1 VKFSWIQ
8 ECPNIEKVDLLTKS
22 RQIYQGEVPDVSK
35 YFIDTESKADVLVV
49 PHDAKFWPKE
59 YLKFILDI
67 SKKHFIL
74 YFNRGDF
81 PRKNVIKN
89 SLSVQLQKMSNDN
102 RLVYLITPNV
112 ITLEDLPFRPLNAY
126 PTISFIGYVP
136 KVTVS
141 RLIRAAMINPRHP
154 VMENGALIRRIG
166 VKNLNSIN
174 MPTIFK
180 SRTHYGGA
188 ASLISSPQEFRLEY
202 ISSFTKSDLV
212 FSPRGDANTSQR
224 FFEALSAGRVPIIPC
239 SNIQFPKLFTNKS
252 FFSLEVGTLSR
263 NAELVINEFWRSL
276 TKSSY
281 EEVQLTN
288 RLVYKKSFSYSVSV
302 HKLFG
307 AASISA
313 LQKRA
318 R

>member
-8 ECPNIEKVDLLTKS
+8 ECPNIEKLDLLTKN

-35 YFIDTESKADVLVV
+35 YFIDIENKADVLVV

-59 YLKFILDI
+59 YLEFILDI

-81 PRKNVIKN
+81 PRKNVVKN
-89 SLSVQLQKMSNDN
+89 SLSVQLQKMPNDDH
-102 RLVYLITPNV
+102 LVYLIAPNV
-112 ITLEDLPFRPLNAY
+112 MSLEDLPFRPLNTY
-126 PTISFIGYVP
+126 PTISFVGYVP

-141 RLIRAAMINPRHP
+141 RLIRGVMINPRHP
-154 VMENGALIRRIG
+154 FMENGALIRRIG
-166 VKNLNSIN
+166 VKNLNSID

-180 SRTHYGGA
+180 LRTHYGGA
-188 ASLISSPQEFRLEY
+188 ASLISSPREFRLEY
-202 ISSFTKSDLV
+202 TSSFTRSDLV

-224 FFEALSAGRVPIIPC
+224 FFEALSAGRVPIIPY
-239 SNIQFPKLFTNKS
+239 SNIQFPKLFTKKS

-263 NAELVINEFWRSL
+263 DAELVINEFWRSL

-288 RLVYKKSFSYSVSV
+288 RLVYRKSFSYPASL

-307 AASISA
+307 ATSICA
-313 LQKRA
+313 LKKRA
-318 R
+318 K